1 MVQRQLLLAVLMASM
16 VLVPALPIYSQ
27 KNLDN
32 PDKIGHRTVA
42 RKSIISPE
50 NEIAIGKEY
59 ARRFE
64 STVELVQ
71 DPAIQR
77 YVTTVAE
84 NVVRNS
90 DWKGPTTVKVVKS
103 SDVDSLSLPGGFIY
117 LKSGLLLSA
126 ENEDEIAGAIAHQ
139 VAHAAARH
147 WATDMT
153 KMTIL
158 QYAMLPLIFVPSAS
172 TQPASPTTRAMG
184 ITMACSGFSPS
195 RGVSLATPLAFVKLR
210 RQDELEADYLGL
222 QYMYKAGYAP
232 SVYVALLRR
241 LAMQHG
247 TWESVPES
255 FQDMPPVSER
265 VAKAEEEIRKVLPN
279 APQPAKPSPEFTL
292 MKSRL

>member
-1 MVQRQLLLAVLMASM
+1 MVQRQLLLAVLMAAM
-16 VLVPALPIYSQ
+16 VLVAVRPIYSQ
-27 KNLDN
+27 KNLNN

-42 RKSIISPE
+42 HKSIISPK
-50 NEIAIGKEY
+50 NEIAIGREY
-59 ARRFE
+59 ATRFE

-71 DPAIQR
+71 DPVVQR

-84 NVVRNS
+84 NVVRHS
-90 DWKGPTTVKVVKS
+90 DWKGPLTVKVVKS
-103 SDVDSLSLPGGFIY
+103 PDVDSLSLPGGIIY

-126 ENEDEIAGAIAHQ
+126 EDEDEIAGAIAHQ

-147 WATDMT
+147 WAADMT
-153 KMTIL
+153 KMTI
-158 QYAMLPLIFVPSAS
+158 YAMLPSIFVPSAS
-172 TQPASPTTRAMG
+172 PQPASPTIRPMG

-195 RGVSLATPLAFVKLR
+195 RWVSLDTPLVLLKLR

-241 LAMQHG
+241 LASQHG

-255 FQDMPPVSER
+255 FQDMPPVSVRIAQTE
-265 VAKAEEEIRKVLPN
+265 KEIRNILPN
-279 APQPAKPSPEFTL
+279 APQVAKPSPEFTM

>member
-16 VLVPALPIYSQ
+16 VLVAALPIYSQ
-27 KNLDN
+27 KNLNN

-42 RKSIISPE
+42 HKGIISPE

-71 DPAIQR
+71 DPVVQR
-77 YVTTVAE
+77 YVNAVAG

-103 SDVDSLSLPGGFIY
+103 PDVDSLSLPGGFIY

-147 WATDMT
+147 WAAEIT
-153 KMTIL
+153 KMTIA
-158 QYAMLPLIFVPSAS
+158 QYALLPLVFVPSTS
-172 TQPASPTTRAMG
+172 PWCASPTVRA
-184 ITMACSGFSPS
+184 ACRGFLSFHQNS
-195 RGVSLATPLAFVKLR
+195 CSTPVAFLEHLR
-210 RQDELEADYLGL
+210 RDELEADYLGL

-232 SVYVALLRR
+232 SVYVALLRK
-241 LAMQHG
+241 LAMRPG
-247 TWESVPES
+247 PWESLPES
-255 FQDMPPVSER
+255 FQDMPPVSVRIAQTE
-265 VAKAEEEIRKVLPN
+265 KETRKILPN
-279 APQPAKPSPEFTL
+279 APLPAKPTPEFIL